1 MPEGAS
7 VMLRESLNKSTEVLE
22 EELRE
27 ARSFSSFADGFDE
40 EFLSAEVG
48 RDLSALIRERKA
60 RKAQLFLDAGI
71 HENYGYQILSG
82 KRYPSREVLLSIF
95 LSLRLT
101 PEEANVFLKTHGFSP
116 LYVRRKADAA
126 VIYSLLHGWSVMQCN
141 ELLFENGLPLLVKEV

>member
-1 MPEGAS
+1 
-7 VMLRESLNKSTEVLE
+7 MLRDSLNKSTDILE
-22 EELRE
+22 KELRE
-27 ARSFSSFADGFDE
+27 ASSFQCFASEMDE
-40 EFLSAEVG
+40 AFLSAEVG
-48 RDLSALIRERKA
+48 RDLNELIRAKKA
-60 RKAQLFLDAGI
+60 RKGKLFQAAGI
-71 HENYGYQILSG
+71 HENYGYQILNG

-101 PEEANVFLKTHGFSP
+101 PEEANAFLKTHGFSP